1 MPSITFTRK
10 HILEALAIKGHV
22 HRKWLEVLPP
32 YAFENTR
39 ERQGR
44 RYNGRDLLFFL
55 IVQFLIEN
63 YGMSLDV
70 IARFSQNMA
79 KFLDRPISMSFT
91 GYLVINI
98 DTGEIKV
105 AQAGLMVEPSV
116 IMPLETPLK
125 RYRVYLGHDIDEPKQ
140 SVLPFAFE
148 MLNNNRKSG

>member
-32 YAFENTR
+32 YAYENTR

-44 RYNGRDLLFFL
+44 RYNGRDLIFFL
-55 IVQFLIEN
+55 IVQFLIEH
-63 YGMSLDV
+63 YGMSLDI
-70 IARFSQNMA
+70 IARFSQNLA
-79 KFLDRPISMSFT
+79 RFLDKPLSMSAT

-98 DTGEIKV
+98 DMGEIKV
-105 AQAGLMVEPSV
+105 AQTGLTVEPSI

-125 RYRVYLGHDIDEPKQ
+125 RYRAYLGHDIDEPKQ
-140 SVLPFAFE
+140 STLPFAFK
-148 MLNNNRKSG
+148 MLNNRKRG